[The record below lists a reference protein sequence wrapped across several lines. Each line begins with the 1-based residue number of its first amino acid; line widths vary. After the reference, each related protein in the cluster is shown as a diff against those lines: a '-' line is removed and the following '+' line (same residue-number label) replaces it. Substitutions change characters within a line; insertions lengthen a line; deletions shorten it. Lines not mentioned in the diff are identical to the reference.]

1 MDQELIAYLDER
13 FRETSQQIAGLREE
27 TMQQIMGLREE
38 TTQQIMGLRE
48 ATTQQI
54 TGLREETTQQITG
67 FREETTQQITG
78 LREGTTQQITSL
90 REATT
95 QQIVS
100 LREEMGGLRGEFES
114 FRAETGRN
122 FDRVGEDIRKTGV
135 LVEDV
140 RREVQVVA
148 EGVKGANERLDAF
161 KAEVA
166 QEFKDV
172 RSLIHL
178 SYKDLDRRI
187 RRSDEGAEGLKIG
200 TPG

>member
-13 FRETSQQIAGLREE
+13 FRETNQQIA
-27 TMQQIMGLREE
+27 
-38 TTQQIMGLRE
+38 
-48 ATTQQI
+48 
-54 TGLREETTQQITG
+54 
-67 FREETTQQITG
+67 
-78 LREGTTQQITSL
+78 
-90 REATT
+90 
-95 QQIVS
+95 S
-100 LREEMGGLRGEFES
+100 LREEFGGLRGEFGGLRGEFGDLCGEFGGLRGEFDS
-114 FRAETGRN
+114 FREETGRN
-122 FDRVGEDIRKTGV
+122 FDRVDGEIRKTGV
-135 LVEDV
+135 LVEDL

-148 EGVKGANERLDAF
+148 EGVRGANERLDAF

-187 RRSDEGAEGLKIG
+187 RRSDEDAEGLKIG